1 MSLYYLVTE
10 LAAAFTAVGVAVA
23 RKLVAIVH

>member
-1 MSLYYLVTE
+1 MPFSYRMTE

>member
-1 MSLYYLVTE
+1 MPFSYLVAE